1 MYQWNIY
8 HYNIGDKKLFS
19 TSKNS
24 FLNSVFLEIDKT
36 TPQNKWSDLIFN
48 TNLGLNEFV
57 NDEKKINIR
66 YIKLS
71 KHTLDYQLANRS
83 LS

>member
-19 TSKNS
+19 TSKNN

-36 TPQNKWSDLIFN
+36 TPQNKWSELISD
-48 TNLGLNEFV
+48 TNIHLNEYV
-57 NDEKKINIR
+57 NGERKIKILF
-66 YIKLS
+66 IKLS
-71 KHTLDYQLANRS
+71 KHTLDYNLSRS
-83 LS
+83 V